1 MHVYFGTYTRDRDEG
16 VYRGRLDPDTGGL
29 TVEAG
34 YGGVTDPSF
43 LTLHPGGGMLYAVNE
58 SDRDSGVTAF
68 AIDRDTG
75 DLSVVGGASIASG
88 RGACHVAVDPAG
100 AAAVVSYYGSGTVAS
115 FPLDRAGVP
124 GEAVSVYQHE
134 GSSLDPQRQ
143 EGPHAHST
151 SFDPTGRFALSCDL
165 GIDQVKVHRFDQA
178 AATLTPHDPPAFGL
192 HPGAGPRH
200 LAFHPTR
207 PLVYIIN
214 ELDATV
220 TVAAWDATAGTLTR
234 RQVVSTLPEGFDGRR
249 STAEVLV
256 HPSGRFVYGSN
267 RGHDS
272 LVVYAVDPDDGTLT
286 LYGFVDAG
294 GAEPRNFNFDP
305 TRRWAVVCHQNGDT
319 VRVFA
324 VDADRGGLTP
334 VGEPVAVPM
343 PVCVKFLEGG

>member
-16 VYRGRLDPDTGGL
+16 VYRGRFDPDTGGL
-29 TVEAG
+29 TIEAG
-34 YGGVTDPSF
+34 YGGVTNPSF
-43 LTLHPGGGMLYAVNE
+43 LALHPAGGVLYAVNE
-58 SDRDSGVTAF
+58 SDCDSGVTGF
-68 AIDRDTG
+68 AIDAGSG
-75 DLSVVGGASIASG
+75 DLVSIGSAAIVSG

-100 AAAVVSYYGSGTVAS
+100 VAAVVSYYGSGTVAS
-115 FPLDRAGVP
+115 FPLDERGVP
-124 GEAVSVYQHE
+124 GEAVSVHRHE
-134 GSSLDPQRQ
+134 GSGTDPRRQ

-151 SFDPTGRFALSCDL
+151 FFDPAGRFALTCDL
-165 GIDQVKVHRFDQA
+165 GLDQVKVYRFDPA

-207 PLVYIIN
+207 PVVYVIN
-214 ELDATV
+214 ELDATL
-220 TVAAWDATAGTLTR
+220 TAAAWDDAAGTLTR

-256 HPSGRFVYGSN
+256 HPNGRFVYGSN

-286 LYGFVDAG
+286 VNGFVDAG
-294 GAEPRNFNFDP
+294 GLEPRNFGFDP
-305 TRRWAVVCHQNGDT
+305 TGHWAVVCHQNADT

-324 VDADRGGLTP
+324 VDTENGSLTP
-334 VGEPVAVPM
+334 TGEAVAVPM
-343 PVCVKFLEGG
+343 SVCVKFLDGA